1 MRYDPKGTLVFEPE
15 VVRLL
20 LRVKFGGAAGVTA
33 FASVKFCRIYTLSQ
47 VVPLSLLGAH
57 PPLS

>member
-1 MRYDPKGTLVFEPE
+1 VFEPE